1 LTLYCSVGCCF
12 PWFEKRENLYD
23 ITQHY
28 RWPSRLVHF
37 GPSSDLV
44 LRRAT
49 ALLTLGSCNKSFLD
63 GLGST
68 IADSSTCGHY
78 LYIIRAYG
86 NLFVIKACF
95 IVVSCQPNFMG
106 CSIYALSLSG
116 DDGISWILCF
126 LNGHVT
132 LSLIFVLKNFVLLQ
146 TNKVT
151 NNKGRTW
158 VCCSCWRQL
167 NLSLVAAPTL
177 LKNSSMSSFLLLVY
191 YFCECCF

>member
-1 LTLYCSVGCCF
+1 
-12 PWFEKRENLYD
+12 
-23 ITQHY
+23 
-28 RWPSRLVHF
+28 LVHF

-116 DDGISWILCF
+116 DNGIS
-126 LNGHVT
+126 
-132 LSLIFVLKNFVLLQ
+132 
-146 TNKVT
+146 
-151 NNKGRTW
+151 
-158 VCCSCWRQL
+158 
-167 NLSLVAAPTL
+167 
-177 LKNSSMSSFLLLVY
+177 
-191 YFCECCF
+191 